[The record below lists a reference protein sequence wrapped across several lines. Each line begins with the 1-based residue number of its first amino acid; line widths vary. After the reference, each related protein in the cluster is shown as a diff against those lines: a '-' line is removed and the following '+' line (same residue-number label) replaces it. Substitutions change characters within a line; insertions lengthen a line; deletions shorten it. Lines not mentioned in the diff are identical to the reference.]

1 MCRFTKTKCIKNL
14 QKPNVNNRT
23 PPEHNSNSVQIQFQ
37 NRLNGFQTGLF
48 SLTLLHYLVSP
59 RLCVASPLL
68 HRRPLRLVLLRLRRV
83 KVVVDDTLHHILA
96 IVGTHDGCDDGITT
110 PHIHGQFYLL
120 VVVRPVG
127 VLCHVHHDGSLWLS
141 VNPHE
146 CYRRGL

>member
-83 KVVVDDTLHHILA
+83 KVVVDDALHHILA
-96 IVGTHDGCDDGITT
+96 IVGADDSSDDGITT

-120 VVVRPVG
+120 VVPRSIL
-127 VLCHVHHDGSLWLS
+127 VLFLVHHDGALWLS
-141 VNPHE
+141 VHPYKRNG
-146 CYRRGL
+146 RGL